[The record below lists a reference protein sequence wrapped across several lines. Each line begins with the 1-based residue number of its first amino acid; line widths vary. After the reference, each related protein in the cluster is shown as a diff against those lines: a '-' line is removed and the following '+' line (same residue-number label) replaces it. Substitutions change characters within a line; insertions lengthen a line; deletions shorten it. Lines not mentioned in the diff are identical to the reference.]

1 MFTKSLTTLTFF
13 FVCALAMGTL
23 LMISA
28 PTQAADAA
36 VAAPLDLDRADTYE
50 APAVR
55 YRPYLTSRP
64 GTDARERGKKRWKK
78 AWIASWIAFAAVN
91 LLDAHSS
98 MGRRELNPLLR
109 NADGTFSG
117 RKAAMIKAAV
127 GGGFFAF
134 QWWTQRRNPEANHYK
149 AFTIANSAAAASF
162 GVVAMRNYGNAKV
175 TGSSGHA
182 GAVEYLHRPSP
193 VASRP

>member
-1 MFTKSLTTLTFF
+1 MFTKSLTTLKFF

-28 PTQAADAA
+28 PAQAADAA

-78 AWIASWIAFAAVN
+78 ARSMWRGRSRRRP
-91 LLDAHSS
+91 LLDGPSRVEPVAAQCRRNFQWSQGRDDQS
-98 MGRRELNPLLR
+98 RGRRRVLRLPMVDSTEKPRSKPL
-109 NADGTFSG
+109 
-117 RKAAMIKAAV
+117 
-127 GGGFFAF
+127 
-134 QWWTQRRNPEANHYK
+134 Q
-149 AFTIANSAAAASF
+149 
-162 GVVAMRNYGNAKV
+162 GVHDRQ
-175 TGSSGHA
+175 
-182 GAVEYLHRPSP
+182 
-193 VASRP
+193 